1 MCKCC
6 DYVKLHGLMLL
17 LQKARVKRSQKKKKK
32 EYLKE
37 NIVY

>member
-1 MCKCC
+1 MYKCC
-6 DYVKLHGLMLL
+6 DYVKLHEIMLL

-32 EYLKE
+32 LKE